1 MSPLNLVV
9 TITTPPNLQDILKSR
24 LLEEHSALRS
34 DIGGEALE
42 ATAGRKKNF
51 EKNPEL
57 PSGMTE
63 EEEEELRLLHTR
75 VGIGS
80 RAVGASF
87 EVEPGDT
94 VTLYAAIL
102 PSKDSISRRVIKLL
116 LAGQRCA
123 FVC

>member
-1 MSPLNLVV
+1 MLTYADVCRRMPTYADV
-9 TITTPPNLQDILKSR
+9 
-24 LLEEHSALRS
+24 
-34 DIGGEALE
+34 
-42 ATAGRKKNF
+42 
-51 EKNPEL
+51 
-57 PSGMTE
+57 
-63 EEEEELRLLHTR
+63 HTR
-75 VGIGS
+75 VGIGA

-102 PSKDSISRRVIKLL
+102 PSKDSISRRLIKLL